1 MARNNPA
8 DVLKDFDKSILRS
21 QGLAGAAQQW
31 IVRANGPQKP
41 RFTIAYRNMLVE
53 LAFLHLF
60 LAWERFLEESFLLYM
75 VGKKSPRKY
84 APQRF
89 VTPPTRIHA
98 YQLTLP
104 EWGRSYAEW
113 DNPEV
118 VRQRAKRFFKKGD
131 PYESTLSAHTH
142 VLKEMRT
149 IRNAIVHR
157 SISSQ
162 DNFDKLVRNKLGYLP
177 SNLRVGSFLIT
188 VVRSHVVPI
197 SYLDYYLKGLINA
210 ARDIIP

>member
-1 MARNNPA
+1 MARHNPV
-8 DVLKDFDKSILRS
+8 DVLRDFDKNISRS

-31 IVRANGPQKP
+31 LVRANGPKIP
-41 RFTIAYRNMLVE
+41 RFTIAYRDMLVE

-75 VGKKSPRKY
+75 LGKKSPRKY

-89 VTPPTRIHA
+89 VNPPTRFHA
-98 YQLTLP
+98 YRLTLP
-104 EWGRSYAEW
+104 EWGRPYAEW
-113 DNPEV
+113 DNPEA
-118 VRQRAKRFFKKGD
+118 VRERAKRFFKKGD
-131 PYESTLSAHTH
+131 PYESALSAHTH
-142 VLKEMRT
+142 VLKEIRT

-177 SNLRVGSFLIT
+177 SNLRVGAFLIT
-188 VVRSHVVPI
+188 VVRSHAVPI
-197 SYLDYYLKGLINA
+197 SYLDYYLNGLINA
-210 ARDIIP
+210 ARGIIP